1 MDTVSSPSESS
12 SATAVLEA
20 RALVRTFEE
29 GSVKTEVLKGVSLSL
44 QSGEL
49 VAVIGKSG
57 SGKSTLLHLLG
68 TLDTPTSGEL
78 FFEGNP
84 LTGRSAAQ
92 LARFRNQSLGFVYQF
107 HHLLGDFSA
116 LENVMF
122 PLLIG
127 GQSTQEAARTAR
139 QFLEQVG
146 LEQRL
151 DYRPGELS
159 GGERQRTAIAR
170 ALCTRPKLVLADE
183 PTGNL
188 DDANSRVVFELFL
201 TLVRREGS
209 AVIMVTHDEALAGRC
224 DRVLH
229 LSDGVLK

>member
-78 FFEGNP
+78 LFEGNP
-84 LTGRSAAQ
+84 LTGCSAAQ

-127 GQSTQEAARTAR
+127 GKSTQEAARTAR
-139 QFLEQVG
+139 HFLEQVG